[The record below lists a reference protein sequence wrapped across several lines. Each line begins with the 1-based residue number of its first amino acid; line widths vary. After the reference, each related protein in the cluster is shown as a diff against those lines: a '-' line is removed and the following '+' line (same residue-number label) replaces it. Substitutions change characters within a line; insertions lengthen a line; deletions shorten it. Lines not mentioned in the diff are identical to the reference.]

1 MIVST
6 KTVSEVST
14 SLLAAYSFEKEEPKN
29 LKSLDELSDS
39 QTSNAIKAGE
49 FSGKE
54 GETLLL
60 HCKGKAKRLLLL
72 GLGKREEF
80 TAQKLR
86 SASGK
91 ATAQAKKL
99 KQRELA
105 LSLDVHLP
113 ISVYDASQAAIE
125 GAFLATYSFDKY
137 KTEKKEGESEKI
149 EVGELTL
156 LATSSDAR
164 AVENGAGIG
173 TITGECQNL
182 ARAMCNEPPNNATP
196 SSISKNAEQLAKQ
209 YGLKAKIFSASD
221 LKKMNMNAL
230 LAVAS
235 GSVQEPK
242 MVVLEYFG
250 GKDKICLVGKGITF
264 DSGGISLKPG
274 KDMEKM
280 KFDKSGAID
289 VIAAAVAAA
298 RLKLPLHIIAIAPLT
313 ENVPSGSAYK
323 PADIITTSTGK
334 TIEIQNTDAEG
345 RVILADAL
353 AYASS
358 LKPNAIIDLATLTGA
373 CVVALGSVAAGIM
386 GNDEKLI
393 EKIKKAGSESG
404 EKVWQ
409 FPMWKEY
416 DELVKSDVADVKN
429 VGTPGQAG
437 TIAGA
442 KLLEKFVSS
451 PWVHI
456 DIAGVSDSDREKPEF
471 SKGATG
477 YGVRLLTRLLQT
489 WKK

>member
-1 MIVST
+1 MVVST
-6 KTVSEVST
+6 KTVSEVPT
-14 SLLAAYSFEKEEPKN
+14 GLLAVFSFEKEEPKS
-29 LKSLDELSDS
+29 LKQLDELS
-39 QTSNAIKAGE
+39 SNQASDVIKAGE
-49 FSGKE
+49 FLGKDN
-54 GETLLL
+54 ETLLL

-80 TAQKLR
+80 EAQKLR
-86 SASGK
+86 AASGK
-91 ATAQAKKL
+91 ALAQAKKI

-105 LSLDVHLP
+105 LSLDARLP
-113 ISVYDASQAAIE
+113 LSAFDASQATVE
-125 GAFLATYSFDKY
+125 GALLASYSFDKY
-137 KTEKKEGESEKI
+137 KTEKKEEEKEKA
-149 EVGELTL
+149 EVSELTL
-156 LATSSDAR
+156 LTSQSEAR
-164 AVENGAGIG
+164 AVENGANIG

-182 ARAMCNEPPNNATP
+182 ARAICNEPPNHATP
-196 SSISKNAEQLAKQ
+196 TSISQTIEKVAKQ
-209 YGLKAKIFSASD
+209 YGLKAKIFGASD

-242 MVVLEYFG
+242 LAVLEYVG
-250 GKDKICLVGKGITF
+250 GKEKICLVGKGITF

-280 KFDKSGAID
+280 KFDKSGALA

-298 RLKLPLHIIAIAPLT
+298 RLKLPLHVIAIAPLT
-313 ENVPSGSAYK
+313 ENTPSGAAYK
-323 PADIITTSTGK
+323 PSDIIKTSEGK
-334 TIEIQNTDAEG
+334 TIEIVNTDAEG

-358 LKPNAIIDLATLTGA
+358 LKPVAIIDLATLTGA
-373 CVVALGSVAAGIM
+373 CVVALGNVAAGIM

-393 EKIKKAGSESG
+393 EKVKKAGSESG

-409 FPMWKEY
+409 LPMWKEY

-451 PWVHI
+451 PWVHV
-456 DIAGVSDSDREKPEF
+456 DIAGVAENEREKPEF